1 MAARQTT
8 PQQQQETR
16 QTFASLKPGDRIE
29 VWHLVAVGPETW
41 TTTTSGTV
49 VATERGRH
57 GLHFRRNF
65 DDKVFSD
72 FIRLRR
78 DDGELTTVAL
88 DEFTTLRRL

>member
-1 MAARQTT
+1 MAATQTS

-16 QTFASLKPGDRIE
+16 QTFDSLKPGDRLEATHVI
-29 VWHLVAVGPETW
+29 AIGPQTW
-41 TTTTSGTV
+41 MTQSVGTV
-49 VATERGRH
+49 VRAERGRH

-72 FIRLRR
+72 LILLRR

>member
-1 MAARQTT
+1 MAATRTS

-16 QTFASLKPGDRIE
+16 QTFDALKPGDRIE
-29 VWHLVAVGPETW
+29 AVHVVTIGPQTW
-41 TTTTSGTV
+41 TTRSVGAV
-49 VATERGRH
+49 VSTERGRH

-72 FIRLRR
+72 FILLRR

>member
-1 MAARQTT
+1 MAATQTS
-8 PQQQQETR
+8 PKQQQETH
-16 QTFASLKPGDRIE
+16 QTFESLKPGDRIE
-29 VWHLVAVGPETW
+29 ATHVITIGPQTW
-41 TTTTSGTV
+41 TTKSAGTV
-49 VATERGRH
+49 VRAERGRH

-72 FIRLRR
+72 FILLRR

>member
-1 MAARQTT
+1 MAATQTSR
-8 PQQQQETR
+8 QQQRETR
-16 QTFASLKPGDRIE
+16 QMFEALQPGDRIE
-29 VWHLVAVGPETW
+29 VAHVITIGPQTW
-41 TTTTSGTV
+41 TARSVGTV
-49 VATERGRH
+49 VGTERGRH